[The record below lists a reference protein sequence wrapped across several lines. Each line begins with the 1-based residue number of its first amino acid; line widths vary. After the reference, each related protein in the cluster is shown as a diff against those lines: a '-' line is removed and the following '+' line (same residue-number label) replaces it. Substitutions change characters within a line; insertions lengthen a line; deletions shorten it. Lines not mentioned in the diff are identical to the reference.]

1 MRTGIVLDKLELITL
16 SSGGR
21 IELALGGKMME
32 NEVLVLVGPPNSR
45 IGRPRSV
52 PEPQSK
58 AQAEKLERK
67 RKRQRKWVAAK
78 RADQP
83 SAGLLTTEQVADR
96 LGLGGKLVGHAA
108 TSGKL
113 RVAKKLKSKCPSG
126 YTLRFSWPDV
136 VKWRAGVQPRKKA
149 R

>member
-1 MRTGIVLDKLELITL
+1 MRTGVVLDKLELITL

-45 IGRPRSV
+45 IGRPRLA
-52 PEPQSK
+52 PEAP
-58 AQAEKLERK
+58 AEKLERK
-67 RKRQRKWVAAK
+67 RARQRKWVAAK

-83 SAGLLTTEQVADR
+83 PVGLLTTEQVATR
-96 LGLGGKLVGHAA
+96 LGLTAKRIGQAA
-108 TSGKL
+108 SIERTLK
-113 RVAKKLKSKCPSG
+113 VAKTVKSSNPRG
-126 YTLRFSWPDV
+126 YALRFSWPDV
-136 VKWRAGVQPRKKA
+136 VKWRQGVRGTRTQRI

>member
-1 MRTGIVLDKLELITL
+1 MRTGVVLDKLEMLTL

-32 NEVLVLVGPPNSR
+32 NEVLVLVGPPSSR

-83 SAGLLTTEQVADR
+83 PVGLLTTEQVATR
-96 LGLGGKLVGHAA
+96 LGLSPKGVGLAALSKKL
-108 TSGKL
+108 K
-113 RVAKKLKSKCPSG
+113 VAKKVPSSNPSG
-126 YTLRFSWPDV
+126 YALRFSWPDV
-136 VKWRAGVQPRKKA
+136 VKWRAGVKPYQKA